1 MHIKLCELLTGTK
14 TGDILAAAD
23 DNWEELYKRY
33 LQDFVRS
40 AHQVLHDNFSMEY
53 EVCRQ

>member
-1 MHIKLCELLTGTK
+1 MKLCELLAGTA
-14 TGDILAAAD
+14 TGDILATED

-40 AHQVLHDNFSMEY
+40 AHQVLHDNSSMEY
-53 EVCRQ
+53 EVCHQ